1 MNTGNDLRKS
11 KLLWVLAAI
20 YILVLFWIIL
30 FKGQMSLEHLPHIR
44 NINLIPF
51 GEMLILNGEPNFNE
65 VFSNM
70 LIFVPLGLYLAML
83 NFGRSQWVQI
93 LAAAVVSLVLETLQY
108 VLAVGA
114 SDITDLLANTLGGVI
129 GVGLYALCTMLFKG
143 RADKILLIFATI
155 ATVIFIILFAF
166 IIIANSAY
174 IFN

>member
-83 NFGRSQWVQI
+83 NFGRSQWAQI

-129 GVGLYALCTMLFKG
+129 GVGLYSLCTMIFKG
-143 RADKILLIFATI
+143 RADKILLIFATV
-155 ATVIFIILFAF
+155 ATVIFIGLFAT
-166 IIIANSAY
+166 ILAVNSAY